1 MGIVNN
7 VFKLILLTSHK
18 VDSSVML
25 CFKIVGFCS
34 KLMVLFFPQFYS
46 IILFADIAAPL

>member
-1 MGIVNN
+1 MGIDV
-7 VFKLILLTSHK
+7 TCHT

-34 KLMVLFFPQFYS
+34 KVMVLFLSQFYS
-46 IILFADIAAPL
+46 IILFADIAVPL

>member
-7 VFKLILLTSHK
+7 VFKLILLNK

-25 CFKIVGFCS
+25 CF
-34 KLMVLFFPQFYS
+34 QFYS

>member
-7 VFKLILLTSHK
+7 VFLIDFTCHK

-34 KLMVLFFPQFYS
+34 KLMVLFSPQFYA

>member
-7 VFKLILLTSHK
+7 VFKLILLVT
-18 VDSSVML
+18 
-25 CFKIVGFCS
+25 
-34 KLMVLFFPQFYS
+34 KLTLLSCCVLRLQVSAQNYGVIFPQFYS